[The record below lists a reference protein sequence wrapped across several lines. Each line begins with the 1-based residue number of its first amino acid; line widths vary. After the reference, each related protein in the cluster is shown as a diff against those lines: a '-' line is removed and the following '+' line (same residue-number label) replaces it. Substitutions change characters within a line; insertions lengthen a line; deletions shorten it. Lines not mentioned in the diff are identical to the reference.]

1 MALKTLSKDGNFDQQ
16 IGLMITLDVQ
26 AFKLFFT
33 CWPWSVFFEKFQASD
48 WLGLLEVKNGNKK
61 EAVAVSG
68 LLVDVCRGRAGQG
81 ASANCGN
88 IQQSASSQAITP
100 LQCNILYKALVY
112 WPYSALFHPILWPY
126 SRPSVAACSSVLS
139 GRARWGQCALGTSSH
154 CLKTTAM
161 AAAPASAAG
170 QN

>member
-1 MALKTLSKDGNFDQQ
+1 MSVSIPKNSMSMVSPNSSSWPTLEIQCFLLPDPAWGLAVLKMETRRKLWPCQVGCLSG
-16 IGLMITLDVQ
+16 
-26 AFKLFFT
+26 
-33 CWPWSVFFEKFQASD
+33 P
-48 WLGLLEVKNGNKK
+48 
-61 EAVAVSG
+61 
-68 LLVDVCRGRAGQG
+68 GRAGQG

-161 AAAPASAAG
+161 AAAPASVAG